1 MKFEKKKLLQ
11 ENKELKERYEILMV
25 KVKKL
30 KKENLR
36 QEKIKK

>member
-30 KKENLR
+30 ISLVMEQN
-36 QEKIKK
+36 